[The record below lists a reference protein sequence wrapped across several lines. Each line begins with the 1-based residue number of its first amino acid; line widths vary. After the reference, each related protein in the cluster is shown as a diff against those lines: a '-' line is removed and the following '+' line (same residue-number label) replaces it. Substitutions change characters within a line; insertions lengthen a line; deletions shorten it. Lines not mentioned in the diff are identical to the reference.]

1 MFDSTSKDGGSHPG
15 EIVVRSCKHDGRVS
29 RSWPARVARREG
41 SLIVLDAFFA
51 EEVRHTL
58 IGNIAAGTLST
69 EFFWTDRWYSVF
81 RFQTPSGRLLKFY
94 CNINTPPTLEP
105 DALSYI
111 DLDVDVLVQ
120 PDYSY
125 QVLDEDEFERHAELY
140 QYPPTYRARVREA
153 LEEIRH
159 LIHTRQFPFSEEC
172 APSSNV
178 EREPR
183 PNE

>member
-1 MFDSTSKDGGSHPG
+1 MREGGAETEEVFVH
-15 EIVVRSCKHDGRVS
+15 SCKHDGRVH
-29 RSWPARVARREG
+29 RRWPARVARREG

-58 IGNIAAGTLST
+58 IGTIEAGTLST

-94 CNINTPPTLEP
+94 CNVNTPPTLESGV
-105 DALSYI
+105 LTFV

-125 QVLDEDEFERHAELY
+125 EVLDEDEFERHAELY
-140 QYPPTYRARVREA
+140 GYPAVYHANVQKA
-153 LEEIRH
+153 LDELRH
-159 LIHTRQFPFSEEC
+159 LIENRQFPFD
-172 APSSNV
+172 V
-178 EREPR
+178 V
-183 PNE
+183 